1 MMQSK
6 QETAGEAAVD
16 IRPMQPED
24 IPYATLI
31 EHESFG
37 ESAWS
42 AKALEAELQRPDA
55 VLLCARVGGEIA
67 GYCGMRTVL
76 DEGYVN
82 DIAVLPA
89 FRRQGVGLALVEAL
103 VRYAKGRGL
112 RFLTLEA
119 RASNETAIRLYERAG
134 FRDVGVR
141 RGFYDFPKEDARLMT
156 IFLDEGQEGSGWIS

>member
-1 MMQSK
+1 MMQNNK
-6 QETAGEAAVD
+6 QQREDEGVD

-24 IPYATLI
+24 IPFATLI

-42 AKALEAELQRPDA
+42 AQSLQAELQRPDA
-55 VLLCARVGGEIA
+55 VLLCARVKGEIA
-67 GYCGMRTVL
+67 GYGGMRTVL

-89 FRRQGVGLALVEAL
+89 FRRQGVGFELVKAL
-103 VRYAKGRGL
+103 VRYAREKGL

-119 RASNETAIRLYERAG
+119 RASNQSAIRLYERAG

-156 IFLDEGQEGSGWIS
+156 IFLDEEH

>member
-1 MMQSK
+1 MQSK
-6 QETAGEAAVD
+6 QETEKKID

-24 IPYATLI
+24 IPHATLI

-42 AKALEAELQRPDA
+42 EQSLKAELERADA
-55 VLLCARVGGEIA
+55 VLFCARAEGRIA
-67 GYCGMRTVL
+67 GYAGMRTVL

-89 FRRQGVGLALVEAL
+89 FRRQGIGLALVEAL
-103 VRYAKGRGL
+103 VRCAREKGL

-119 RASNETAIRLYERAG
+119 RESNRTAIHLYEKAG
-134 FRDVGVR
+134 FQDVGVR

-156 IFLDEGQEGSGWIS
+156 LFLQEEG

>member
-1 MMQSK
+1 MMQNK
-6 QETAGEAAVD
+6 QQEKTGTEVE

-24 IPYATLI
+24 IPFATLI

-42 AKALEAELQRPDA
+42 AQSLLNELQRPDA
-55 VLLCARVGGEIA
+55 ALLCARVDGEIA
-67 GYCGMRTVL
+67 GYGGMRTVL

-89 FRRQGVGLALVEAL
+89 FRRQGVGLALVNAL
-103 VRYAKGRGL
+103 VEYARQKGL

-119 RASNETAIRLYERAG
+119 RASNQSAIRLYERAG

-156 IFLDEGQEGSGWIS
+156 IFLDKEH

>member
-6 QETAGEAAVD
+6 QQKSGGEVD

-24 IPYATLI
+24 IPFATLI

-42 AKALEAELQRPDA
+42 ASALKAELERPDA
-55 VLLCARVGGEIA
+55 VLLCARVNGEIA
-67 GYCGMRTVL
+67 GYGGMRTVL

-82 DIAVLPA
+82 DIAVLPV
-89 FRRQGVGLALVEAL
+89 FRRQGVGLKLVEAL
-103 VRYAKGRGL
+103 VDYARQKGL

-119 RASNETAIRLYERAG
+119 RASNHSAIRRSDRADIQ
-134 FRDVGVR
+134 DVGIR
-141 RGFYDFPKEDARLMT
+141 RGFYDFPREDARLMT
-156 IFLDEGQEGSGWIS
+156 IFLDEEC